1 MLRIN
6 KELEGISAA
15 LERVFGGEKI
25 EPAIALKDSLSGKIY
40 HQIERIS
47 DTFTYREEALTRER
61 DEIKEL
67 VSDIAH
73 ELRTPLTNIETYV
86 QLLKDT
92 DLTREQQ
99 KYLQAIMEAEQNIQF
114 LTESFIKMARFEIQ
128 LIQIKKDSCD
138 IESTILKSILQVKK
152 KAEAKNITIA
162 LKIQKNDILHDKNW
176 LGEVIVNLLDNSIKY
191 SDSDA
196 AIQIKAIENNMFSE
210 IIVEDWGRG
219 ILPGEENL
227 IFKRFYRGKNT
238 KDTRGYGIGL
248 YLSNKII
255 HLHDGFMK
263 VKRKSRGM
271 EMSIFLPN
279 NKT

>member
-1 MLRIN
+1 MLKKN
-6 KELEGISAA
+6 KKLEGISAA
-15 LERVFGGEKI
+15 LEQVFSGEKI
-25 EPAIALKDSLSGKIY
+25 EPATALEDSLFGKIY

-47 DTFTYREEALTRER
+47 DAFTYREEALTRER

-92 DLTREQQ
+92 NLTTEQQ

-114 LTESFIKMARFEIQ
+114 LTECFIKMARFEIQ

-162 LKIQKNDILHDKNW
+162 LKMQKNDILHDKNW

-219 ILPGEENL
+219 IQPGEENL

-238 KDTRGYGIGL
+238 EDTRGYGIGL

-279 NKT
+279 NKN